1 MRGHGLALHREVA
14 RVQRDAPKRW
24 KRPRQGGVQR
34 RRRVVHDYP
43 MHTHPIVGEH
53 RVLQGG
59 HDNMGFAVAGDHGTV
74 QDSTLQRTRC
84 QHARIIVYV
93 VLL

>member
-1 MRGHGLALHREVA
+1 MPTIAAGIG
-14 RVQRDAPKRW
+14 KRW
-24 KRPRQGGVQR
+24 K
-34 RRRVVHDYP
+34 RVVHDYP
-43 MHTHPIVGEH
+43 MHTRPIVGEH

-59 HDNMGFAVAGDHGTV
+59 HDHTGFAVAGDHGKV

-84 QHARIIVYV
+84 QHARIMVYV

>member
-1 MRGHGLALHREVA
+1 MLHREVA
-14 RVQRDAPKRW
+14 RVQRVAPKRW

-34 RRRVVHDYP
+34 QRCVVRGYP
-43 MHTHPIVGEH
+43 VHPHPIVGEH

-59 HDNMGFAVAGDHGTV
+59 HDNMGFAVAGDHGKV
-74 QDSTLQRTRC
+74 EDSTLQRTRC
-84 QHARIIVYV
+84 QHARIMVHV